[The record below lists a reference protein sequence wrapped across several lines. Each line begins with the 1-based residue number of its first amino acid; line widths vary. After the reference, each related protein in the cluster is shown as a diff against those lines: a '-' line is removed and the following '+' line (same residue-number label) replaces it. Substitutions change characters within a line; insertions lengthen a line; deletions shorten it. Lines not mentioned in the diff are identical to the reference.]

1 MSEEEEDTIK
11 LILLGNSGVGKTSL
25 IKSIMGVN
33 PNKTEESTLS
43 AYYLQ
48 KSFTIENKEYI
59 VDLWDTAGQEA
70 YLGVT
75 KLFFKGSQIVV
86 FVYDITVENSFND
99 LNEWIKN
106 VKEIVEN
113 DYVCGIIGN
122 KSDLFLKSQV
132 SNESAKE
139 LAESHGYKFKLASAV
154 NDPKSFEDMIF
165 ELLQE
170 YKLKF
175 GNPNNLQHR
184 RKSVRLD
191 KRKVKDTKDTKDS
204 KTTKGH
210 GCC

>member
-1 MSEEEEDTIK
+1 MSEDADSIK
-11 LILLGNSGVGKTSL
+11 LILLGNSGVGKTCL
-25 IKSIMGVN
+25 IKSILGVS
-33 PNKTEESTLS
+33 PTKSEESTLS
-43 AYYLQ
+43 AYYMQ
-48 KSFTIENKEYI
+48 KSYKIEDKEYI

-75 KLFFKGSQIVV
+75 KLFFKGSQIVI
-86 FVYDITVENSFND
+86 FVYDITVEDSFNS
-99 LNEWIKN
+99 LTEWINN

-132 SNESAKE
+132 SNEKAEK
-139 LAESHGYKFKLASAV
+139 LAESEGYKFKLASAV
-154 NDPKSFEDMIF
+154 KDPKPFDDMVF

-175 GNPNNLQHR
+175 NNPDNLQHR
-184 RKSVRLD
+184 RQSIRLD
-191 KRKVKDTKDTKDS
+191 KGKVKDTKES
-204 KTTKGH
+204 KTTKGR

>member
-1 MSEEEEDTIK
+1 MSEDEGTIK

-25 IKSIMGVN
+25 IKSISGIN
-33 PNKTEESTLS
+33 PNKTEEATLS

-48 KSFTIENKEYI
+48 KPFKIEDKEYLI
-59 VDLWDTAGQEA
+59 DLWDTAGQEA

-75 KLFFKGSQIVV
+75 KLFFKGSQIII
-86 FVYDITVENSFND
+86 FVYDITVKNSFNS
-99 LNEWIKN
+99 LTEWIKN

-132 SNESAKE
+132 SNEEAKK
-139 LAESHGYKFKLASAV
+139 LAESEGYKFKLASAV
-154 NDPKSFEDMIF
+154 NDPKSFEDLIF
-165 ELLQE
+165 ELFQE

-175 GNPNNLQHR
+175 GNPGNPQHR
-184 RKSVRLD
+184 RQSVRLD
-191 KRKVKDTKDTKDS
+191 KGKVKDTKDG
-204 KTTKGH
+204 KTTKGR

>member
-25 IKSIMGVN
+25 IKSILGVN

-75 KLFFKGSQIVV
+75 KLFFKGSQIII
-86 FVYDITVENSFND
+86 FVYDITVKNSFNS
-99 LNEWIKN
+99 LTEWIKN
-106 VKEIVEN
+106 VKEIVNN

-132 SNESAKE
+132 SNEEAKK
-139 LAESHGYKFKLASAV
+139 LAETEGYKFKLASAV
-154 NDPKSFEDMIF
+154 NDPKSFEDLIF
-165 ELLQE
+165 ELFQE

-175 GNPNNLQHR
+175 GNPGNPQHR
-184 RKSVRLD
+184 RHSVRLD
-191 KRKVKDTKDTKDS
+191 KGKVKDTKDG
-204 KTTKGH
+204 KTTKGR

>member
-1 MSEEEEDTIK
+1 MSEDEGTIK

-25 IKSIMGVN
+25 IKSISGIN
-33 PNKTEESTLS
+33 PNKTEEATLS

-59 VDLWDTAGQEA
+59 IDLWDTAGQEA

-75 KLFFKGSQIVV
+75 KLFFKGSQIII
-86 FVYDITVENSFND
+86 FVYDITVKNSFNS
-99 LNEWIKN
+99 LTEWIKN
-106 VKEIVEN
+106 VKEIVNN

-132 SNESAKE
+132 SNEEAKKF
-139 LAESHGYKFKLASAV
+139 AETEGYKFKLASAV
-154 NDPKSFEDMIF
+154 NDPKSFEDLVF

-175 GNPNNLQHR
+175 GNPGNPQHR
-184 RKSVRLD
+184 RHSVRLD
-191 KRKVKDTKDTKDS
+191 KGKVKDTKDG
-204 KTTKGH
+204 KTTKGR

>member
-1 MSEEEEDTIK
+1 MSEDEGTIK

-25 IKSIMGVN
+25 IKSISGIN
-33 PNKTEESTLS
+33 PNKTEEATLS

-48 KSFTIENKEYI
+48 KPFKIEDKEYLI
-59 VDLWDTAGQEA
+59 DLWDTAGQEA

-75 KLFFKGSQIVV
+75 KLFFKGSQIII
-86 FVYDITVENSFND
+86 FVYDITVKNSFNS
-99 LNEWIKN
+99 LTEWIKN
-106 VKEIVEN
+106 VKEIVNN

-132 SNESAKE
+132 SNEEAKK
-139 LAESHGYKFKLASAV
+139 LAESEGYKFKLASAV
-154 NDPKSFEDMIF
+154 NDPKSFEDLVF

-175 GNPNNLQHR
+175 GNPGNPQHR
-184 RKSVRLD
+184 RHSVRLD
-191 KRKVKDTKDTKDS
+191 KGKVKDTKDG
-204 KTTKGH
+204 KTTKGR

>member
-1 MSEEEEDTIK
+1 MSEDEGTIK

-25 IKSIMGVN
+25 IKSISGIN
-33 PNKTEESTLS
+33 PNKTEEATLS

-48 KSFTIENKEYI
+48 KPFKIEDKEYLI
-59 VDLWDTAGQEA
+59 DLWDTAGQEA

-75 KLFFKGSQIVV
+75 KLFFKGSQIII
-86 FVYDITVENSFND
+86 FVYDITVKNSFNS
-99 LNEWIKN
+99 LTEWIKN
-106 VKEIVEN
+106 VKEIVNN

-132 SNESAKE
+132 SNEEAKK
-139 LAESHGYKFKLASAV
+139 LAETEGYKFKLASAV
-154 NDPKSFEDMIF
+154 NDPKSFEDLVF

-175 GNPNNLQHR
+175 GNPGNPQHR
-184 RKSVRLD
+184 RHSVRLD
-191 KRKVKDTKDTKDS
+191 KGKVKDTKDG
-204 KTTKGH
+204 KTTKGR

>member
-1 MSEEEEDTIK
+1 MSEDEGTIK

-25 IKSIMGVN
+25 IKSISGIN
-33 PNKTEESTLS
+33 PNKTEEATLS

-48 KSFTIENKEYI
+48 KPFKIEDKEYI
-59 VDLWDTAGQEA
+59 IDLWDTAGQEA

-75 KLFFKGSQIVV
+75 KLFFKGSQIII
-86 FVYDITVENSFND
+86 FVYDITVKNSFNS
-99 LNEWIKN
+99 LTEWIKN
-106 VKEIVEN
+106 VKEIVNN

-132 SNESAKE
+132 SNEEAKN
-139 LAESHGYKFKLASAV
+139 LAETEGYKFKLASAV
-154 NDPKSFEDMIF
+154 NDPKSFEDLVF

-175 GNPNNLQHR
+175 GNPGNPQHR
-184 RKSVRLD
+184 RHSVRLD
-191 KRKVKDTKDTKDS
+191 KGKVKDTKDG
-204 KTTKGH
+204 KTTKGR

>member
-25 IKSIMGVN
+25 IKSISGIN
-33 PNKTEESTLS
+33 PNKTEEATLS

-48 KSFTIENKEYI
+48 KPFKIEDKEYLI
-59 VDLWDTAGQEA
+59 DLWDTAGQEA

-75 KLFFKGSQIVV
+75 KLFFKGSQIII
-86 FVYDITVENSFND
+86 FVYDITVKNSFNS
-99 LNEWIKN
+99 LTEWIKN
-106 VKEIVEN
+106 VKEIVNN

-132 SNESAKE
+132 SNEEAKK
-139 LAESHGYKFKLASAV
+139 LAETEGYKFKLASAV
-154 NDPKSFEDMIF
+154 NDPKSFEDLIF
-165 ELLQE
+165 ELFQE

-175 GNPNNLQHR
+175 GNPGNPQHR
-184 RKSVRLD
+184 RQSVRLD
-191 KRKVKDTKDTKDS
+191 KGKVKDTKDS

>member
-1 MSEEEEDTIK
+1 MSKDEDTIK

-33 PNKTEESTLS
+33 PNKTEEATLS

-48 KSFTIENKEYI
+48 KPFKIEDKEYI
-59 VDLWDTAGQEA
+59 IDLWDTAGQEA

-75 KLFFKGSQIVV
+75 KLFFKGSQIII
-86 FVYDITVENSFND
+86 FVYDITVKNSFNS
-99 LNEWIKN
+99 LTEWIKN
-106 VKEIVEN
+106 VKEIVNN

-132 SNESAKE
+132 SNEEAKK
-139 LAESHGYKFKLASAV
+139 LAETEGYKFKLASAV
-154 NDPKSFEDMIF
+154 NDPKSFEDLIF
-165 ELLQE
+165 ELFQE

-175 GNPNNLQHR
+175 GNPGNPQHR
-184 RKSVRLD
+184 RQSVRLD
-191 KRKVKDTKDTKDS
+191 KGKVKDTKDG
-204 KTTKGH
+204 KTTKGR